1 MESLMPPFDHALHY
15 LGLSGAQPAFVVIGA
30 MDGVSFDDFHGFVRT
45 YRWSGLL
52 VEPIPEQFSRLV
64 ANYAAAGCS
73 PHNRY
78 ENCAIAEHNGTTQM
92 LTINQNAIDSGLVHE
107 CFGGMS
113 AIFPPRNGLGSEG
126 DAETVRRYGEM
137 IEVPCLTLQALLER
151 HRIEVLDVLCIDAE
165 GWDFRILS
173 QLDCTRWRPKVIRIE
188 YVNLSSEEKE
198 AAAGFLTANRY
209 VFTHDGFNLDAVSS
223 EFWESIRHDHLT
235 VPPPPGPP
243 LGLEN
248 VTLVTSLI
256 GYPSLRPEHLLH
268 SLDPNLRLFLYAE
281 PGSAEL
287 AVRGRGANST
297 FLLTRILEDFANQ
310 PQYSHLSGPDAMP
323 LWLSLSAIFQ
333 LNDAAL
339 FNPFQTDH
347 LLWVDA
353 AVLSALSAGGLQYA
367 VQQLTSDARLWL
379 PCGVAPERE
388 GLERATRLWLNSP
401 LESILFSVRGD
412 FIGGQRSAIHAFN
425 GAYYSCLDSLL
436 GSGETCSRSEYLT
449 LLAHSHRP
457 LCNLQHC
464 RRLQLE

>member
-1 MESLMPPFDHALHY
+1 MESLMHPFDHALHY
-15 LGLSGAQPAFVVIGA
+15 LGLSGAQPGFVVIGA

-52 VEPIPEQFSRLV
+52 VEPVPEQFRRLV

-78 ENCAIAEHNGTTQM
+78 ENCAIADHNGTTKM
-92 LTINQNAIDSGLVHE
+92 LTINQNAIDSGLIHE

-113 AIFPPRNGLGSEG
+113 AIAPPRNGLGSEG

-137 IEVPCLTLQALLER
+137 IEVPCLTLNALLER
-151 HRIEVLDVLCIDAE
+151 HRIEAFDILCIDAE
-165 GWDFRILS
+165 GWDFRILR

-198 AAAGFLTANRY
+198 AAAGFLTANDY
-209 VFTHDGFNLDAVSS
+209 VFTTDGFNLDAVAS

-248 VTLVTSLI
+248 VTIVTSLI
-256 GYPSLRPEHLLH
+256 GCQSPRPEHLLN
-268 SLDPNLRLFLYAE
+268 SLDGNLRLFLYAE

-297 FLLTRILEDFANQ
+297 FLMARTLDHFAAQ
-310 PQYSHLSGPDAMP
+310 PQFSHLSGPDAMP
-323 LWLSLSAIFQ
+323 LWLSLSSIFL

-339 FNPFQTDH
+339 FNPFQTDY

-353 AVLSALSAGGLQYA
+353 AALLALPAGGLQYA

-379 PCGVAPERE
+379 PCGAAPERE
-388 GLERATRLWLNSP
+388 GLEHATRLWLDSP
-401 LESILFSVRGD
+401 LEAILFSVRGD
-412 FIGGQRSAIHAFN
+412 VVGGQRSAIHAFN
-425 GAYYSCLDSLL
+425 AAYYSCLDRLFANGL
-436 GSGETCSRSEYLT
+436 TCSRSEYLT

-457 LCNLQHC
+457 LCNLQNG
-464 RRLQLE
+464 RRLPLQ